1 MISICLIAQTAIF
14 LKRKFEHRRDN
25 FAVGNITYEEKK
37 DDNNCMNN
45 LEWNPYICTTPRTFF
60 FLVAVFILHLCSGN
74 LLFKWSNLNSHEK
87 SLLATNAFQVILSLG
102 VPLYMYS
109 KNMSIFQHL
118 IHEILEEFFGI
129 ENILTNFPKFPSMIC
144 PSAQKM
150 KMLLQKLQSK
160 SEPLEI
166 STNTSPHTDS
176 TSMTIKMTNE
186 IVLNQVQEENFD
198 KVNEE
203 PNPNYPK
210 SLSYRDQKALLSAA
224 RLKDAGFQL
233 SNDTPEDGNCLI
245 HALKDQMR

>member
-1 MISICLIAQTAIF
+1 M
-14 LKRKFEHRRDN
+14 K
-25 FAVGNITYEEKK
+25 
-37 DDNNCMNN
+37 NN
-45 LEWNPYICTTPRTFF
+45 LQWNPYICTTPRTFF
-60 FLVAVFILHLCSGN
+60 ILVAVPIILSSGN
-74 LLFKWSNLNSHEK
+74 LLLKWSNLNSHEK

-102 VPLYMYS
+102 IALYMYG
-109 KNMSIFQHL
+109 KNMSMFQHL

-176 TSMTIKMTNE
+176 TCMTIKMTNE

-198 KVNEE
+198 EVNEE
-203 PNPNYPK
+203 PNHDYPK
-210 SLSYRDQKALLSAA
+210 CLSYQDQKELLSAA
-224 RLKDAGFQL
+224 RLKEAGFQL
-233 SNDTPEDGNCLI
+233 SNNTLEDGNCLI